1 MINFTK
7 NVKNDVITILNLNGK
22 PMVGSSACFS
32 SDFEKAGNHIALFG
46 AALGEVSASPVGLV
60 EIKEVQGN
68 VVGLVDGYEVI
79 KFSHDKI
86 LGWHVGSSCAL
97 PAEIGKAKAYFDAMS
112 KAYIKVNQKINKVK
126 PIEPKYQFNVNEYS
140 ESAFGGM
147 RNVVEGAINDSVVY
161 TAKEFEGKWEF
172 NVSGKMTDDFEWI
185 EAFSSVVQKV
195 NLKVKRQIGV

>member
-1 MINFTK
+1 MIDCKKIVENE
-7 NVKNDVITILNLNGK
+7 VITVSNLSGK

-32 SDFEKAGNHIALFG
+32 SDFDKAGNHIALFG
-46 AALGEVSASPVGLV
+46 AALSTVSASPVGLI

-68 VVGLVDGYEVI
+68 VLGLVDGYEVI

-97 PAEIGKAKAYFDAMS
+97 PSDIGKAKAYFEAMS
-112 KAYIKVNQKINKVK
+112 KAYVKVNQKINKIK

-172 NVSGKMTDDFEWI
+172 NVSGKMTDDFEWM

-195 NLKVKRQIGV
+195 NLKVKRQNEV